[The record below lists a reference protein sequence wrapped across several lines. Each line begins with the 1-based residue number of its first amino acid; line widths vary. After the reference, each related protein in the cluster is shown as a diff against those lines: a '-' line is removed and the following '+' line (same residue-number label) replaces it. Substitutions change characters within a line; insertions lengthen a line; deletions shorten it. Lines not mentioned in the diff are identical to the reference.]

1 MKIKQG
7 KEIADAVLYEGYLLY
22 PYRRSAIKNRQRW
35 TFGVVYPKEFS
46 EANGGIDPWM
56 MRTECLVTTQGN
68 GDTSL
73 DIYIRFLHLLS
84 VRRGEVGD
92 DSMGHDE
99 LGCVRSDSYNG
110 HMSPWE
116 PAASRAFETW
126 EEARER
132 EVSVSNLS
140 PGELVAHP
148 CTVEI
153 TFPGEHMVEEA
164 ITDIQALM
172 RVHKPLRGAVI
183 IAAEQIGEETFKIS
197 VQIENTTP
205 GTGAITS
212 RGDSIVLQSFVSTHT
227 LLQVRQGAFVSLLEP
242 PEALKPLAQG
252 CQNLHTWP
260 VLVGNEGEHDV
271 MLSSPIILYDYP
283 QIAPES
289 PGPLFDGTEIDELLT
304 LRIMTLTDEE
314 KREIREGDVRGR
326 EILERTENMSPE
338 QFMKLHGVIRS
349 LRPVDEGREHG

>member
-1 MKIKQG
+1 MKIQQG

-46 EANGGIDPWM
+46 EANGGIDPCT
-56 MRTECLVTTQGN
+56 MRTECLVTTRGN
-68 GDTSL
+68 RDTSL
-73 DIYIRFLHLLS
+73 DIHLRFLHLLS
-84 VRRGEVGD
+84 VRRGEVGE
-92 DSMGHDE
+92 DSNGRDE
-99 LGCVRSDSYNG
+99 LERAPSDPFAGDTS
-110 HMSPWE
+110 E
-116 PAASRAFETW
+116 PVLAASRAVETW

-132 EVSVSNLS
+132 EVSVSNLALD
-140 PGELVAHP
+140 ELLAHP
-148 CTVEI
+148 RTVEM
-153 TFPGEHMVEEA
+153 TFPGERIVEEA
-164 ITDIQALM
+164 RGVSQAM
-172 RVHKPLRGAVI
+172 VRVHKPLRGNII
-183 IAAEQIGEETFKIS
+183 IAAEQIGEETFRIS

-205 GTGAITS
+205 ETGSVTS

-227 LLQVRQGAFVSLLEP
+227 LLQVRQGAFISLLEP
-242 PEALKPLAQG
+242 PEALKTLAQG
-252 CQNLHTWP
+252 CKNLRTWP

-304 LRIMTLTDEE
+304 LRILTLTDEE
-314 KREIREGDVRGR
+314 KREIREGDARGR

-338 QFMKLHGVIRS
+338 QFMKMHGVIRS
-349 LRPVDEGREHG
+349 LRPVEQGDGT

>member
-1 MKIKQG
+1 MRMEQG

-68 GDTSL
+68 ADTSL
-73 DIYIRFLHLLS
+73 DIHTRFLHLLS
-84 VRRGEVGD
+84 VRRGEAVD
-92 DSMGHDE
+92 DSPGHNALQPDT
-99 LGCVRSDSYNG
+99 SNTING
-110 HMSPWE
+110 DMSLLE
-116 PAASRAFETW
+116 FAATRMLDTW

-140 PGELVAHP
+140 LDELVAHP
-148 CTVEI
+148 RKVKI
-153 TFPGEHMVEEA
+153 MFPGERMVEA
-164 ITDIQALM
+164 ATTDSQAMVRL
-172 RVHKPLRGAVI
+172 HKPLRGAVI
-183 IAAEQIGEETFKIS
+183 IAAEQLDEETFKLS

-205 GTGAITS
+205 ETGTVTS

-227 LLQVRQGAFVSLLEP
+227 LLQVRQGAFISLLEP
-242 PEALKPLAQG
+242 PEALKPLAQV
-252 CQNLHTWP
+252 CQNLRTWP

-289 PGPLFDGTEIDELLT
+289 PGPLFDGTEIDEILI

-314 KREIREGDVRGR
+314 KREIREGDSRGR
-326 EILERTENMSPE
+326 EILERAENMTPE
-338 QFMKLHGVIRS
+338 QFMKLHGVIRN
-349 LRPVDEGREHG
+349 LRSVESGGGI

>member
-99 LGCVRSDSYNG
+99 LGRVTSDPYNG
-110 HMSPWE
+110 RMSQWE

-132 EVSVSNLS
+132 EVSISNLS
-140 PGELVAHP
+140 PGELLA
-148 CTVEI
+148 
-153 TFPGEHMVEEA
+153 EEA
-164 ITDIQALM
+164 TTDI
-172 RVHKPLRGAVI
+172 RVHKPLWGAVI
-183 IAAEQIGEETFKIS
+183 IAAEQVGEETFKIS
-197 VQIENTTP
+197 VQIKNTTP

-212 RGDSIVLQSFVSTHT
+212 RGDSFVLQSFVSTHT